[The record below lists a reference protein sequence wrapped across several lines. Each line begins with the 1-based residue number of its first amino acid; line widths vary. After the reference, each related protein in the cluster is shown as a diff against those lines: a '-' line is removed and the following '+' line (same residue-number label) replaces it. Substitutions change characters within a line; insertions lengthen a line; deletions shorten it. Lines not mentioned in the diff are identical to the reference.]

1 MTCSENLD
9 TRHPVEYSP
18 CGRLVSWTERTGLE
32 RSYGYDPVGP
42 LVSMT
47 APDGGVTYLTYLNGR
62 LTS

>member
-1 MTCSENLD
+1 M
-9 TRHPVEYSP
+9 
-18 CGRLVSWTERTGLE
+18 E

-47 APDGGVTYLTYLNGR
+47 APDGGVTFLTYLNGR